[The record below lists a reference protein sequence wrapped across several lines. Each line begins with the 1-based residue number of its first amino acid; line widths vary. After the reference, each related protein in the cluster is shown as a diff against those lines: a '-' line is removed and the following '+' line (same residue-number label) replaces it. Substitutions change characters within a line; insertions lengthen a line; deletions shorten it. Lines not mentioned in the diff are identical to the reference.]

1 MFSKFIV
8 LLFSSFL
15 VLVSFCQC
23 TSQQTTPLTKATEA
37 VKETP
42 LVMGAAQISS
52 YLHILEGKKIG
63 LVVNNTSLVQATH
76 LLDTLLLSGVDV
88 VKIFAPEHG
97 FRGNAENGAHIKDET
112 DLATGL
118 PIISL
123 HGKNK
128 KPTAEQIKGLDILV
142 FDMQDVGVR
151 FYTYYC
157 TMFYVMQ
164 AAAES
169 HIAVMVLDRP
179 NPNGH
184 YVDGPILDTVTCR
197 SFVGLLPIPIVH
209 GLTLGEMAHMIN
221 GEGWLGKNKTCALK
235 VIPIQ
240 HYTHTTPYILPIPP
254 SPNLPNAQSVLLYPS
269 VCLFEG
275 TKFSLGRGTQ
285 FPFQVAGYPDTVFG
299 KFTFTPV
306 PIPGKSEVPPLMNK
320 KCYGID
326 LRNVPVNGFTLKYL
340 LDMYKKDPN
349 KSTFFI
355 SFFEKL
361 IGNQKVRGMIE
372 RGDSEET
379 IKASWATELNTYK
392 TMRKKYLL
400 YTDFE

>member
-15 VLVSFCQC
+15 VLASFCQC
-23 TSQQTTPLTKATEA
+23 TSQQTKPVVQTKEPAKTA
-37 VKETP
+37 P
-42 LVMGAAQISS
+42 IIMGAAQIST

-63 LVVNNTSLVQATH
+63 LVVNNTSLVQSTH

-112 DLATGL
+112 DAATGL

-128 KPTAEQIKGLDILV
+128 KPTTEQIKGLNILV

-169 HIAVMVLDRP
+169 HVAVMILDRP

-184 YVDGPILDTVTCR
+184 YVDGPVLDTVTCR

-209 GLTLGEMAHMIN
+209 GLTLGEMAQMIN
-221 GEGWLGKNKTCALK
+221 GEGWLGKNKTCELK

-240 HYTHTTPYILPIPP
+240 NYTHTTSYTLPIQP
-254 SPNLPNAQSVLLYPS
+254 SPNLPNEQSVLLYPS

-275 TKFSLGRGTQ
+275 TKFSLGRGTE
-285 FPFQVAGYPDTVFG
+285 FPFQVAGYPDTIFG

-306 PIPGKSEVPPLMNK
+306 SIPGKSETPPLMNM

-326 LRNVPVNGFTLKYL
+326 LRNAPVKGFTMKYL
-340 LDMYKKDPN
+340 LDMYKIDPN

-355 SFFEKL
+355 PFFEKL

-372 RGDSEET
+372 KGDSEET
-379 IKASWATELNTYK
+379 IKASWQAELTRYK
-392 TMRKKYLL
+392 AMRKKYLL